1 MFVRAT
7 LFRGISCDARNIFRV
22 FSKFLETGSYSKQT
36 NVRPTFTRNPTQR
49 KLQDNKEL
57 KISSSIGESG
67 LGKSTL
73 INSMFLADIYSAEYP
88 GPSHRVKKTV
98 AVETS
103 KVLLKENGVNLTL
116 TVVDTPGFGDAVDNS
131 NW

>member
-1 MFVRAT
+1 MLYEHRFKVQIFV
-7 LFRGISCDARNIFRV
+7 
-22 FSKFLETGSYSKQT
+22 
-36 NVRPTFTRNPTQR
+36 
-49 KLQDNKEL
+49 L
-57 KISSSIGESG
+57 KMLLYPGESG

-73 INSMFLADIYSAEYP
+73 INSMFLADIYNQEQHP
-88 GPSHRVKKTV
+88 GPSFRVKKTV
-98 AVETS
+98 AVETT